1 MIAILPRCDYVGKWH
16 RHLELE
22 MDTLRLAEKWEQAG
36 VPQGQARA
44 MVNAL
49 AEEMKDE
56 IATKE
61 FVRAEL
67 ANLRYQMLAAHLASF
82 IGLALLILFRT

>member
-1 MIAILPRCDYVGKWH
+1 
-16 RHLELE
+16 
-22 MDTLRLAEKWEQAG
+22 MDTLRSAEKWEQARI
-36 VPQGQARA
+36 PQDQARA

-49 AEEMKDE
+49 AEEMQGE
-56 IATKE
+56 IATRE
-61 FVRAEL
+61 FVRAGL

>member
-1 MIAILPRCDYVGKWH
+1 
-16 RHLELE
+16 

-49 AEEMKDE
+49 AEEMRDE

-82 IGLALLILFRT
+82 IGLALVILFRT

>member
-1 MIAILPRCDYVGKWH
+1 
-16 RHLELE
+16 
-22 MDTLRLAEKWEQAG
+22 
-36 VPQGQARA
+36 

-49 AEEMKDE
+49 AEEMRDE

-67 ANLRYQMLAAHLASF
+67 ANLRCQMLAAHLASF
-82 IGLALLILFRT
+82 LGLALLILFRT

>member
-1 MIAILPRCDYVGKWH
+1 MQFCSAAITWRDGDRLLG
-16 RHLELE
+16 LA

-36 VPQGQARA
+36 VPQNQARA
-44 MVNAL
+44 LVNAL
-49 AEEMKDE
+49 AEEMRDE

>member
-1 MIAILPRCDYVGKWH
+1 
-16 RHLELE
+16 
-22 MDTLRLAEKWEQAG
+22 
-36 VPQGQARA
+36 

-49 AEEMKDE
+49 AEEMRDE

-67 ANLRYQMLAAHLASF
+67 ANLRYRMLAAHLASF

>member
-1 MIAILPRCDYVGKWH
+1 LQFGLTAIAWGGGH
-16 RHLELE
+16 RHLGLE

-44 MVNAL
+44 MVNAR
-49 AEEMKDE
+49 AKEMRNE

-67 ANLRYQMLAAHLASF
+67 ANLRDQMLAAHLASF